1 MISWAVTLFVEGCFG
16 QWVLRNFGAGC
27 VIVSLKARI
36 TLTRNKL
43 GPQHSRIPHTGKTV
57 NGMFRALSN

>member
-43 GPQHSRIPHTGKTV
+43 GP
-57 NGMFRALSN
+57 